1 MNITEEKIKHLEQT
15 IADLYGQVEQLQG
28 DLMVALEAMEK
39 MEDALKHFKTK
50 KWWKL
55 WKQIHRI

>member
-1 MNITEEKIKHLEQT
+1 MNIIEEKIKHLEQT

-39 MEDALKHFKTK
+39 MEDALKHLKTK

-55 WKQIHRI
+55 